1 MNLDLV
7 LFQLL
12 EKEIGDRLEHYASEL
27 VAGKPVDFTSY
38 KMIVGRIKGLQ
49 EALEVAREAN
59 RKAIGLEDK
68 DR

>member
-1 MNLDLV
+1 
-7 LFQLL
+7 
-12 EKEIGDRLEHYASEL
+12 
-27 VAGKPVDFTSY
+27 
-38 KMIVGRIKGLQ
+38 MIVGRIKGLQ